1 MEFIM
6 KSIKLLFVSLFVFF
20 AMSASAMAKP
30 ISVGI
35 VQLFEN
41 GAFTDMKD
49 GFIGHMRKV
58 GYDESKMTFDIKS
71 AQGDATNLNS
81 ICQSMVDAGHDFI
94 VAIATPAAQA
104 MVNLESD
111 IPTFFISLS
120 NPVGARVISDMAKPD
135 KNATGTSNAIPLEQ
149 IFDLADKLTPGIK
162 TYGLLYTTSE
172 INAVTTI
179 NLVKKYLDSK
189 GLKYKEAI
197 ITNSAEVQQATQS
210 LVGSV
215 DALFIPND
223 SVIQSAMPLVAEVA
237 REAKLPTYCSSN
249 VTVEEGGLTAVAI
262 SDVRIGEVTAEMAV
276 KYLNGTKIE
285 DIPSVV
291 VPATDTMIN
300 KTTADAIGIT
310 IPTDIEGLLIFE
322 EK

>member
-1 MEFIM
+1 M
-6 KSIKLLFVSLFVFF
+6 KTIKLLLLSLFVFC
-20 AMSASAMAKP
+20 AMNVNAFAKP

-41 GAFTDMKD
+41 GAFEDMKE
-49 GFIGHMRKV
+49 GFIGTMRKN

-120 NPVGARVISDMAKPD
+120 NPVAAKVITDMNKPD
-135 KNATGTSNAIPLEQ
+135 KNATGTSNAIPLEL
-149 IFDLADKLTPGIK
+149 IFNLADKLTPGIE
-162 TYGLLYTTSE
+162 TFGLIYTTSE
-172 INAVTTI
+172 INAVSTI
-179 NLVKKYLDSK
+179 NLAKEYLDSK
-189 GLKYKEAI
+189 GIKYKEAV

-210 LVGSV
+210 LVDSV

-237 REAKLPTYCSSN
+237 REAKIPSYCSSN
-249 VTVEEGGLTAVAI
+249 VTVEDGGLAAVSI
-262 SDVRIGEVTAEMAV
+262 SDIRIGEVTAEMAI

-300 KTTADAIGIT
+300 KTTADAIGMP
-310 IPTDIEGLLIFE
+310 IPTDIEGLLLFE
-322 EK
+322 DK